1 MEEGKNIFLLDGP
14 IGRKKLLIFLI
25 TVIVYSILFALLLSV
40 IFGLVGV
47 NIYTQM
53 IAKILYVIYLVV
65 FFYLLIINYSK
76 RLSDITSCTTG
87 KALLYVILCFVG
99 LSAMEFIPIL
109 KYVGK
114 LVGFVFFVCLLLVK
128 GHLHGSADSDAEP
141 QVVEENQNQA

>member
-14 IGRKKLLIFLI
+14 IGRKKLLIFLM
-25 TVIVYSILFALLLSV
+25 TVIVYTILFALLLSV
-40 IFGLVGV
+40 IYGLVGV

-53 IAKILYVIYLVV
+53 IAKILYVIYLIV
-65 FFYLLIINYSK
+65 FFYLIIINYSK
-76 RLSDITSCTTG
+76 RLCDITSCTKG

-99 LSAMEFIPIL
+99 LSATEFIPIL

-128 GHLHGSADSDAEP
+128 GHLHGSGESVAEH